1 MYTPKP
7 TIIRLR
13 NSKPIL
19 LFVLFSLLGTA
30 WAQDVFDGPITAQG
44 EVLVFGG
51 QVLDRAGNPLSGARV
66 EIWQT
71 DHQGIYDH
79 PGDRR
84 LMSRDQGFQ
93 GFGSSMTNSQGL
105 YRFRTLLPGVYGSRP
120 RHIHVKVKHRGRVL
134 LITQI
139 YFTKDGETRG
149 VGGSPEGLYM
159 DLEKRII
166 GQGHS
171 GFQGGFDFVVDDGTP
186 GSLPLTRRQ
195 SEGPFYPRAE
205 VSLFDNDLVS
215 VP

>member
-120 RHIHVKVKHRGRVL
+120 RHIHVKVKHRA
-134 LITQI
+134 
-139 YFTKDGETRG
+139 
-149 VGGSPEGLYM
+149 GSC
-159 DLEKRII
+159 
-166 GQGHS
+166 
-171 GFQGGFDFVVDDGTP
+171 
-186 GSLPLTRRQ
+186 
-195 SEGPFYPRAE
+195 
-205 VSLFDNDLVS
+205 
-215 VP
+215 